1 MLYKTLKIREE
12 ISMTCI
18 LSHLYRMMTWPWNV
32 NRATKGPTSNPHHDS
47 RLFCFGSYWD
57 FLKSFIKFI
66 SGIRGST
73 LWERRTSSLLLY
85 ARVYMQQPTCGW
97 GRVRTL
103 YADVLRGACLTPT
116 NLCGVSAVVS
126 PYLLLPLVSRLV
138 TWRTAEWNTATHV
151 SRRWRTDE
159 SFHSVWGIRKAEF
172 HENPKFA
179 SKADA
184 ILLSVCRPWLLNLHI
199 LPVYPFL
206 SSPLC
211 SISVIAP
218 SVVKPSEI
226 VAGEVRLPS
235 TRVTIIFS
243 SVCVSDRASEHGSI
257 SHIIQ
262 LCSLRAVYM
271 GQ

>member
-1 MLYKTLKIREE
+1 MERKEA
-12 ISMTCI
+12 
-18 LSHLYRMMTWPWNV
+18 HLGRDTHPACPW
-32 NRATKGPTSNPHHDS
+32 
-47 RLFCFGSYWD
+47 L
-57 FLKSFIKFI
+57 
-66 SGIRGST
+66 
-73 LWERRTSSLLLY
+73 
-85 ARVYMQQPTCGW
+85 QQPNLW
-97 GRVRTL
+97 VRKSKNFICWCSQRSMFDPQL
-103 YADVLRGACLTPT
+103 IS
-116 NLCGVSAVVS
+116 VSAVVS
-126 PYLLLPLVSRLV
+126 PYLLLPLLSRLV
-138 TWRTAEWNTATHV
+138 TWRTAEWNPATSHAADGQMRAFIR
-151 SRRWRTDE
+151 S
-159 SFHSVWGIRKAEF
+159 IRKTEF
-172 HENPKFA
+172 HKNPKFA
-179 SKADA
+179 WKADS

-243 SVCVSDRASEHGSI
+243 SVCVSDSASEHGSI

>member
-1 MLYKTLKIREE
+1 MPVF
-12 ISMTCI
+12 TCN
-18 LSHLYRMMTWPWNV
+18 S
-32 NRATKGPTSNPHHDS
+32 
-47 RLFCFGSYWD
+47 
-57 FLKSFIKFI
+57 
-66 SGIRGST
+66 
-73 LWERRTSSLLLY
+73 
-85 ARVYMQQPTCGW
+85 QTCGW
-97 GRVRTL
+97 GRGRTL

-138 TWRTAEWNTATHV
+138 NPKDSRMKHGSV
-151 SRRWRTDE
+151 VRRWRTDE
-159 SFHSVWGIRKAEF
+159 SFHSVGGIRKAEF

-179 SKADA
+179 SKPDS

-243 SVCVSDRASEHGSI
+243 SVCIWQCIRARLHLTYYTALQPQSCLHGPIITPSDTRSRASTDKVWKYVEEWRGTGDIGQVYVWS
-257 SHIIQ
+257 
-262 LCSLRAVYM
+262 LCFIY
-271 GQ
+271 